1 MKDFKKDFQKHQTS
15 SLEFNEKFDPKWI
28 SEKFTREADMFAEK
42 FGKYLY
48 ENELSTS
55 QLRNIFVELKNIQ
68 MRLLK
73 SKYEEEES
81 RIVLI
86 KAKMAYAEA
95 RVDNKKKTVY
105 SKFKEYF
112 NQAHKEIKDKQSFNR
127 FVDFITAV
135 LAYHKA
141 AGGK

>member
-1 MKDFKKDFQKHQTS
+1 MKDLKKDSQNPQTPG
-15 SLEFNEKFDPKWI
+15 FDGKFDPKWI

-42 FGKYLY
+42 FGEYLSK
-48 ENELSTS
+48 NELSTS
-55 QLRNIFVELKNIQ
+55 QLRNIFGELKNIQ

-73 SKYEEEES
+73 SKYEEEEN
-81 RIVLI
+81 RIVLL
-86 KAKMAYAEA
+86 KAKMAYAAA
-95 RVDNKKKTVY
+95 REDSKKKAEVY
-105 SKFKEYF
+105 RTFKKYF
-112 NQAHKEIKDKQSFNR
+112 DQAHKEIKDKESFNR